1 LNFFE
6 KETQPSIGRHDWS
19 WLLEIT

>member
-1 LNFFE
+1 LK